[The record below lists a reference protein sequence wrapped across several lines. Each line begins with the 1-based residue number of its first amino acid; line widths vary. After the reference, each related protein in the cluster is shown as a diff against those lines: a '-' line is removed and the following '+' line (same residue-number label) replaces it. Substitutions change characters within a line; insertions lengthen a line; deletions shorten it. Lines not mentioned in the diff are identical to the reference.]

1 MKIIVEI
8 EEDEAEELK
17 DMLRN
22 LAELEEV
29 LEDLLEKVSEIKG
42 KE

>member
-17 DMLRN
+17 DMLRK